1 MKYLELYKEQIK
13 EGKAVVGKWIQ
24 LNIEY
29 IENGL
34 KEGRFFYN
42 DKKADEAIVFIE
54 RFCHHVEGKTSLIK
68 LEPWQKYFLSC
79 VFGIVDSNGN
89 RQFREIVLIMGRKQG
104 KSLLAGAIEVK
115 IAFTESEAGMQ
126 IYNLAPKLEQAHIIF
141 NVAYNMIDRV
151 PSLAKRMRKRR
162 ADMYFPSWNCTL
174 KPIAFNSKKSDG
186 FNPSAVTYDEFA
198 AWEGDRGL
206 AMYNVMLSAQGARKQ
221 PLNIACSTANYI
233 DDGLYDE
240 LMARSTSV
248 LLGTSEETRLLP
260 FIYMVDDVKKWDDMN
275 ELKKAMPNL
284 GVSVSYE
291 FIEEEIR
298 KAKGSHDY
306 KLEFMTKYCNV
317 KQNSISA
324 WLSSQEIKKT
334 ICEKLD
340 PEDFRGC
347 YGVGG
352 IDLSRTTDLT
362 AASIVIR
369 KNGLDYVLTQFFMP
383 ENKID
388 ELSDR
393 DHIRYRK
400 FVDLGFLTPSGQ
412 NFVRYEDVADW
423 FKMMRDKYEIVCC
436 VIGYDRY
443 SSQYLVDKMQN
454 DGYPMD
460 DVIQG
465 TNLTSI
471 INEFGGLLRD
481 GVVRTGTNGLL
492 QSHFASVAL
501 KKVTNDNRVR
511 PEKVDQRK
519 HIDGFVSVIDAYT
532 VRAKWYEKY
541 KWLLDSNDDD

>member
-42 DKKADEAIVFIE
+42 YKKADEAIVFIE

-115 IAFTESEAGMQ
+115 IAFTEREAGMQ

-369 KNGLDYVLTQFFMP
+369 KNGLDYVFTQFFMP

-423 FKMMRDKYEIVCC
+423 FKMMRDKYKIVCC
-436 VIGYDRY
+436 VVGYDRY

-454 DGYPMD
+454 DGYQMD

-471 INEFGGLLRD
+471 IDEFGGLLRD

>member
-115 IAFTESEAGMQ
+115 IAFTEREAGMQ

-436 VIGYDRY
+436 VVGYDRY

-454 DGYPMD
+454 DGYHMD

-471 INEFGGLLRD
+471 INDFGGLLRD

-501 KKVTNDNRVR
+501 KKVANDNRVR

>member
-1 MKYLELYKEQIK
+1 MKYLELYKKQIK

-115 IAFTESEAGMQ
+115 IAFTEREAGMQ

-436 VIGYDRY
+436 VVGYDRY

-471 INEFGGLLRD
+471 INEFCGLLRD

>member
-115 IAFTESEAGMQ
+115 IAFTEREAGMQ

-369 KNGLDYVLTQFFMP
+369 KNGLDYVFTQFFMP

-436 VIGYDRY
+436 VVGYDRY

-454 DGYPMD
+454 DGYQMD

-471 INEFGGLLRD
+471 IDEFGGLLRD

>member
-1 MKYLELYKEQIK
+1 MKYLELYKKQIK

-115 IAFTESEAGMQ
+115 IAFTEREAGMQ

-436 VIGYDRY
+436 VVGYDRY

-511 PEKVDQRK
+511 PEKVEQRK

>member
-13 EGKAVVGKWIQ
+13 EGKSVVGKWIQ

-115 IAFTESEAGMQ
+115 IAFTEREAGMQ

-369 KNGLDYVLTQFFMP
+369 KNGLDYVFTQFFMP

-436 VIGYDRY
+436 VVGYDRY

-454 DGYPMD
+454 DGYQMD

-471 INEFGGLLRD
+471 IDEFGGLLRD

>member
-34 KEGRFFYN
+34 KDGRFFYN

-115 IAFTESEAGMQ
+115 IAFTEREAGMQ

-324 WLSSQEIKKT
+324 WLSSQEIKRT

-369 KNGLDYVLTQFFMP
+369 KNGLDYVFTQFFMP

-436 VIGYDRY
+436 VVGYDRY

>member
-115 IAFTESEAGMQ
+115 IAFTEREAGMQ

-369 KNGLDYVLTQFFMP
+369 KNGLDYVFTQFFMP

-436 VIGYDRY
+436 VVGYDRY

-454 DGYPMD
+454 DGYQMD

>member
-34 KEGRFFYN
+34 KDGCFFYN

-115 IAFTESEAGMQ
+115 IAFTEREAGMQ

-412 NFVRYEDVADW
+412 NFVRYEDVAEW

-436 VIGYDRY
+436 VVGYDRY

-454 DGYPMD
+454 DGYHMD

-471 INEFGGLLRD
+471 INDFGGLLRD

-501 KKVTNDNRVR
+501 KKVANDNRVR

>member
-1 MKYLELYKEQIK
+1 MKYLELYKKQIK

-115 IAFTESEAGMQ
+115 IAFTEREAGMQ

-436 VIGYDRY
+436 VVGYDRY

>member
-68 LEPWQKYFLSC
+68 LEHWQKYFLSC

-115 IAFTESEAGMQ
+115 IAFTEREAGMQ

-436 VIGYDRY
+436 VVGYDRY

-454 DGYPMD
+454 DGYHMD

-471 INEFGGLLRD
+471 INDFGGLLRD

-501 KKVTNDNRVR
+501 KKVANDNRVR

>member
-115 IAFTESEAGMQ
+115 IAFTEREAGMQ

-284 GVSVSYE
+284 GISVSYE

-369 KNGLDYVLTQFFMP
+369 KNGLDYVFTQFFMP

-412 NFVRYEDVADW
+412 NFVRYEDVSDW

-436 VIGYDRY
+436 VVGYDRY

-454 DGYPMD
+454 DGYQMD

-471 INEFGGLLRD
+471 IDEFGGLLRD

-501 KKVTNDNRVR
+501 KKVANDNRVR

>member
-1 MKYLELYKEQIK
+1 
-13 EGKAVVGKWIQ
+13 
-24 LNIEY
+24 
-29 IENGL
+29 
-34 KEGRFFYN
+34 
-42 DKKADEAIVFIE
+42 
-54 RFCHHVEGKTSLIK
+54 
-68 LEPWQKYFLSC
+68 
-79 VFGIVDSNGN
+79 
-89 RQFREIVLIMGRKQG
+89 
-104 KSLLAGAIEVK
+104 
-115 IAFTESEAGMQ
+115 
-126 IYNLAPKLEQAHIIF
+126 
-141 NVAYNMIDRV
+141 MIDRV

-436 VIGYDRY
+436 VVGYDRY

-454 DGYPMD
+454 DGYHMD

-471 INEFGGLLRD
+471 INDL
-481 GVVRTGTNGLL
+481 
-492 QSHFASVAL
+492 
-501 KKVTNDNRVR
+501 
-511 PEKVDQRK
+511 VDC
-519 HIDGFVSVIDAYT
+519 
-532 VRAKWYEKY
+532 
-541 KWLLDSNDDD
+541 

>member
-42 DKKADEAIVFIE
+42 EKKADEAIVFIE

-115 IAFTESEAGMQ
+115 IAFTEREAGMQ

-198 AWEGDRGL
+198 AWEGERGL

-275 ELKKAMPNL
+275 ELKKSMPNL

-324 WLSSQEIKKT
+324 WLSSQELKRT
-334 ICEKLD
+334 LSDKLA
-340 PEDFRGC
+340 PADFRGC

-436 VIGYDRY
+436 VVGYDRY

>member
-1 MKYLELYKEQIK
+1 MKYLELYKKQIK

-115 IAFTESEAGMQ
+115 IAFTEREAGMQ

-383 ENKID
+383 ESKID

-436 VIGYDRY
+436 VVGYDRY

>member
-42 DKKADEAIVFIE
+42 EKKADEAIVFIE

-115 IAFTESEAGMQ
+115 IAFTEREAGMQ

-369 KNGLDYVLTQFFMP
+369 KNGLDYVFTQFFMP

-436 VIGYDRY
+436 VVGYDRY

-454 DGYPMD
+454 DGYQMD

>member
-1 MKYLELYKEQIK
+1 
-13 EGKAVVGKWIQ
+13 
-24 LNIEY
+24 
-29 IENGL
+29 
-34 KEGRFFYN
+34 
-42 DKKADEAIVFIE
+42 
-54 RFCHHVEGKTSLIK
+54 
-68 LEPWQKYFLSC
+68 
-79 VFGIVDSNGN
+79 
-89 RQFREIVLIMGRKQG
+89 
-104 KSLLAGAIEVK
+104 
-115 IAFTESEAGMQ
+115 
-126 IYNLAPKLEQAHIIF
+126 
-141 NVAYNMIDRV
+141 
-151 PSLAKRMRKRR
+151 
-162 ADMYFPSWNCTL
+162 
-174 KPIAFNSKKSDG
+174 
-186 FNPSAVTYDEFA
+186 
-198 AWEGDRGL
+198 
-206 AMYNVMLSAQGARKQ
+206 MLSAQGARKQ

-369 KNGLDYVLTQFFMP
+369 KNGLDYVFTQFFMP

-423 FKMMRDKYEIVCC
+423 FKMMRDKYKIVCC
-436 VIGYDRY
+436 VVGYDRY

-454 DGYPMD
+454 DGYQMD

-471 INEFGGLLRD
+471 IDEFGGLLRD

>member
-115 IAFTESEAGMQ
+115 IAFTEREAGMQ

-412 NFVRYEDVADW
+412 NFVRYEDVSDW

-436 VIGYDRY
+436 VVGYDRY

-454 DGYPMD
+454 DGYQMD

-471 INEFGGLLRD
+471 IDEFGGLLRD